1 VILKNFEAAE
11 KLFSDSECTKMRN
24 SNSKSMPSV
33 GKAVPDS
40 FTFSYCLAG
49 PHERALLLKKF
60 AASASDEE
68 VLELANQVSL
78 YTGCSHHW

>member
-1 VILKNFEAAE
+1 MLKNYEAAE
-11 KLFSDSECTKMRN
+11 KRSSDAECTKMQN

-33 GKAVPDS
+33 GKAVS
-40 FTFSYCLAG
+40 ESMTFRYCLAAS
-49 PHERALLLKKF
+49 HERAILLKEF
-60 AASASDEE
+60 AVSASEEE